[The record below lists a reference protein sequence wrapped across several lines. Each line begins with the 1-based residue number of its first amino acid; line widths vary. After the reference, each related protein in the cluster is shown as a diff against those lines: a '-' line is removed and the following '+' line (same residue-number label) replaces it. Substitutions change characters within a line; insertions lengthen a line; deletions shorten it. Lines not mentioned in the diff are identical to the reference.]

1 MHQKVAQGYLAD
13 GSVED
18 ACPPLKA
25 LLHIM
30 AEGQYEGKDLS
41 HPDIRA
47 LFTREHLLASDW
59 YRERL
64 AIKQRRDLELARQ
77 QVSYLD
83 SFLNSATCCEPDLR
97 VDCEARLL
105 RAKARLAE
113 VESPAYLESLR
124 GGLGADWVH
133 RPG

>member
-1 MHQKVAQGYLAD
+1 MN
-13 GSVED
+13 D

-30 AEGQYEGKDLS
+30 AEGQYESKDLS

-59 YRERL
+59 YQERL
-64 AIKQRRDLELARQ
+64 AIKQQRDLELARR
-77 QVSYLD
+77 QVTYLD

-97 VDCEARLL
+97 VDCEVRLT
-105 RAKARLAE
+105 RAKARLSE
-113 VESPAYLESLR
+113 VESPTYLESLR
-124 GGLGADWVH
+124 GSLGADWIH
-133 RPG
+133 RAA